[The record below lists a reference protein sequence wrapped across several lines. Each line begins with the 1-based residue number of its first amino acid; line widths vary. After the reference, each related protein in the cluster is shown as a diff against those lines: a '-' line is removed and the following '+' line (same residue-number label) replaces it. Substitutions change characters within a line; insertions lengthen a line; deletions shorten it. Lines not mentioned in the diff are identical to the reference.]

1 MDTLLYSLL
10 VTALLLAFWVWAC
23 YENTRNVRKHIRRV
37 LADDN
42 ELLPLYEQ
50 VTFGQHFKAEL
61 RLGNPIALYGARI
74 EHRIAVIEWLGQ

>member
-1 MDTLLYSLL
+1 MNTLLYSLL
-10 VTALLLAFWVWAC
+10 VIALLLAFWVWAC

-61 RLGNPIALYGARI
+61 RMGNPVQLYPWDIQRCIALN
-74 EHRIAVIEWLGQ
+74 EWLGQ